1 MRIPVLPVEGDTIA
15 AVSTPYGVGG
25 IGIVRISG
33 PDAERV
39 ARALFRPKK
48 PLDRLR
54 SHTLHYG
61 HIVPPD
67 AEAPVD
73 EVLLAW
79 MRAPNTYTREDM
91 VEIHC
96 HGGPLA
102 VRRILESVLEQGARL
117 AGPGEFTRRAFLNG
131 RIDLAQ
137 AEAVLDVIEA
147 KSRSALR
154 FAQSQ
159 LSGRLSAQVRGLQ
172 ESIRALLAEVEAWLD
187 FPEDDVP
194 SPRFEE
200 VRSRIETWIGSIED
214 LLSTYEQAHLYRDG
228 VTVVICGAPN
238 VGKSTLL
245 NALVGR
251 DRAIVSPMPGTTRDY
266 LEEDLLIA
274 GIPVRLVDTAGLR
287 DPAEE
292 VEALGVDLARRKIE
306 EADLVLHVLDA
317 SAPDSGSLCG
327 LAGLKEAQGKL
338 LVLNKVDL
346 VGPEKARSVIEALK
360 GPVPCLAVSA
370 LSGEGLDRLRQAMA
384 ETFVSGKMDLDS
396 RVVVTHLRHRI
407 ALEDCRRRLEDAR
420 EVSAWAAPAGDMLA
434 SNLRMAL
441 GTLAELLGETTPVDI
456 LDQIFSSFCIG
467 K

>member
-1 MRIPVLPVEGDTIA
+1 MRIPVLPLEGDTIA

-33 PDAERV
+33 PGSERI
-39 ARALFRPKK
+39 ARTLFRPKK
-48 PLDRLR
+48 PRDEFK

-61 HIVPPD
+61 HILPPG
-67 AEAPVD
+67 AEAPID

-102 VRRILESVLEQGARL
+102 VSRILESVLEQGARL

-159 LSGRLSAQVRGLQ
+159 LSGRLSAQVRSLQ
-172 ESIRALLAEVEAWLD
+172 EGIRSMLAEIEAWLD
-187 FPEDDVP
+187 FPEEDVP
-194 SPRFEE
+194 CPAFEE
-200 VRSRIETWIGSIED
+200 VRIRIGAWIASIED
-214 LLSTYEQAHLYRDG
+214 LLSTYEEAHLYRDG
-228 VTVVICGAPN
+228 VTAVICGAPN

-251 DRAIVSPMPGTTRDY
+251 DRAIVSPLPGTTRDY
-266 LEEDLLIA
+266 LEEDLLIG

-287 DPAEE
+287 DPAEAI
-292 VEALGVDLARRKIE
+292 EALGVDLARQKIE
-306 EADLVLHVLDA
+306 EADLVLHVVDA
-317 SAPDSGSLCG
+317 SAPD
-327 LAGLKEAQGKL
+327 AGGVPCNAAALEEAQGKL
-338 LVLNKVDL
+338 LVLNKIDL
-346 VGPEKARSVIEALK
+346 VEPETVRGLIERMGPARCV
-360 GPVPCLAVSA
+360 AVSA
-370 LSGEGLDRLRQAMA
+370 LHGEGVDRLREAMA
-384 ETFVSGKMDLDS
+384 GRLVSRNMDLDC
-396 RVVVTHLRHRI
+396 RVVVTSLRHRN
-407 ALEDCRRRLEDAR
+407 ALEACRRHLADAR
-420 EVSAWAAPAGDMLA
+420 DAAARTAPAGDMLA
-434 SNLRMAL
+434 SDLRMAL
-441 GTLAELLGETTPVDI
+441 GALAELLGETTPADI
-456 LDQIFSSFCIG
+456 LDRIFSSFCIG

>member
-1 MRIPVLPVEGDTIA
+1 MRVPFPPLEGDTIA

-33 PDAERV
+33 PGSERI
-39 ARALFRPKK
+39 ARSLFRPKK
-48 PLDRLR
+48 PRDRFR

-61 HIVPPD
+61 HILPPG
-67 AEAPVD
+67 AEAPID

-102 VRRILESVLEQGARL
+102 VRRILESVLDQGARL

-159 LSGRLSAQVRGLQ
+159 LSGRLSSQVRNLQ
-172 ESIRALLAEVEAWLD
+172 EGIRSLLAEIEAWLD

-194 SPRFEE
+194 CPAFDE
-200 VRSRIETWIGSIED
+200 VRIRIGAWLASIED
-214 LLSTYEQAHLYRDG
+214 LLSTYEEAHLYRDG

-245 NALVGR
+245 NALLGR
-251 DRAIVSPMPGTTRDY
+251 DRAIVSPLPGTTRDY
-266 LEEDLLIA
+266 LEEDLLIG

-287 DPAEE
+287 EPAEA
-292 VEALGVDLARRKIE
+292 VEALGVDLARQKIE

-317 SAPDSGSLCG
+317 SAPDAGGLCN
-327 LAGLKEAQGKL
+327 AAVLKETQGKL
-338 LVLNKVDL
+338 LVLNKADL
-346 VGPEKARSVIEALK
+346 VEPETVRGLIERLGPT
-360 GPVPCLAVSA
+360 PCVAVSA
-370 LSGEGLDRLRQAMA
+370 LYGEGMDRLRETMA
-384 ETFVSGKMDLDS
+384 ERLVSRNIDLDC
-396 RVVVTHLRHRI
+396 RVVVTNLRHRN
-407 ALEDCRRRLEDAR
+407 ALEACRRHLADAQ
-420 EVSAWAAPAGDMLA
+420 EVAARAAPAGDLLA
-434 SNLRMAL
+434 SDLRMAL
-441 GTLAELLGETTPVDI
+441 GALAELMGETTPVDI
-456 LDQIFSSFCIG
+456 LDKIFSSFCIG